1 MKVLVFGTFD
11 LVHPGHRFLF
21 AEASK
26 RGKLT
31 IVVAR
36 DRNVQRI
43 KGRLPV
49 QDEDE
54 RMSHVR
60 MAAPHADVVLGDAH
74 DFLVPVKAID
84 PDIIVLGY
92 DQRLPP
98 GVMEGDLP
106 HEIVRLPAFEP
117 DKYKSSLLRD
127 IKT

>member
-11 LVHPGHRFLF
+11 LLHPGHRFLF

-26 RGKLT
+26 RGALT

-43 KGRLPV
+43 KGRFPV

-54 RMSHVR
+54 RMSRVR
-60 MAAPHADVVLGDAH
+60 AAAPEASVVLGDAH

-84 PDIIVLGY
+84 PDLILLGY

-98 GVMEGDLP
+98 GLTEADLP
-106 HEIVRLPAFEP
+106 WETERLPAFEP
-117 DKYKSSLLRD
+117 ERYKSSILREN
-127 IKT
+127 KT